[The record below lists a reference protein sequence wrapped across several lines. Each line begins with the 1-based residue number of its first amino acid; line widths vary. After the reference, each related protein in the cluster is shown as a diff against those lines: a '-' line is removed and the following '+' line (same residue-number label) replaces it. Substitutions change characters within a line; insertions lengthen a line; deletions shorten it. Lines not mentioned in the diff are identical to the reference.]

1 MKHEYAELVAA
12 RDYRLENENT
22 QTWSYFLRSFPVWKR
37 VAYGM
42 STMALGQLSGVG
54 ALMIYGIL
62 IFEGLGFSSGT
73 MSLLLNVVSG
83 VLSLAATG
91 ITTGGVDKWGRKI
104 TLLTGSGVMVLSYI
118 IIAGLND
125 AYPTAT
131 NFNRGSAIACV
142 VFIYVIQ
149 MSYSG
154 AMGPVA

>member
-1 MKHEYAELVAA
+1 
-12 RDYRLENENT
+12 
-22 QTWSYFLRSFPVWKR
+22 
-37 VAYGM
+37 
-42 STMALGQLSGVG
+42 
-54 ALMIYGIL
+54 MIYGIL

-83 VLSLAATG
+83 VVCLAACG

-104 TLLTGSGVMVLSYI
+104 TLLAGSGMMILSYV
-118 IIAGLND
+118 IIAALSD

-131 NFNRGSAIACV
+131 HFNHGAAIACV
-142 VFIYVIQ
+142 IFIYIIQ

>member
-1 MKHEYAELVAA
+1 
-12 RDYRLENENT
+12 
-22 QTWSYFLRSFPVWKR
+22 
-37 VAYGM
+37 M

-62 IFEGLGFSSGT
+62 IFKGLGFSSGT

-83 VLSLAATG
+83 VLCLAATG

-104 TLLTGSGVMVLSYI
+104 TLLAGSATMILSYI
-118 IIAGLND
+118 IIAALND
-125 AYPTAT
+125 AYPTTT
-131 NFNRGSAIACV
+131 NFKRGAAIGSV
-142 VFIYVIQ
+142 VFIYIIQ